1 VTGVLVTGAA
11 GGSMTI
17 GPLPDP
23 GAAQAAIAKYDK
35 LGPSVTTSMAL
46 SGYPVGPVS
55 EARIQRVAAAMLE
68 FGLLGRQY
76 AAGVE
81 QGTLIKSMVGPA
93 S

>member
-1 VTGVLVTGAA
+1 
-11 GGSMTI
+11 
-17 GPLPDP
+17 
-23 GAAQAAIAKYDK
+23 
-35 LGPSVTTSMAL
+35 VTTSMAL

-55 EARIQRVAAAMLE
+55 EARIQRVAVAMLQ

-81 QGTLIKSMVGPA
+81 RGTLVKAMVA